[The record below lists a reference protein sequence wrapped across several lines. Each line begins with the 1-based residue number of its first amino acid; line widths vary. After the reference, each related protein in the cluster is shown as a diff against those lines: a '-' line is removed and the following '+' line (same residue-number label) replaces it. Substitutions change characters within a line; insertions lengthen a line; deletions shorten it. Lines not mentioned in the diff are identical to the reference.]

1 MKWKIFKSAAE
12 SIIVLA
18 DSFDEALRKARII
31 DPDYSAGYVIA
42 E

>member
-1 MKWKIFKSAAE
+1 MKWKLFKSAAE

-18 DSFDEALRKARII
+18 DSFDEALRQARMI
-31 DPDYSAGYVIA
+31 DPDFNAGYVIA